1 MARIFVGNSEY
12 GALRGKPQYS
22 EHRAGLQLLAV
33 LAIVNPQLPA
43 DERVTINE
51 ATRPRASQS
60 AFWNDYVRRGA
71 PPAVVAARP
80 FRSKHDGG
88 GNDESRAFDLGGPGG
103 SVISDRAHA
112 LIKAVGAD
120 YGIHHTGAGFRPA
133 EKWHFEY
140 VPGTARLLASTGP
153 TKQEAEEQDMTARLY
168 RNAKTGEIAVMD
180 PTAGH
185 YWSCPNMGYVNLERK
200 FKTVPDV
207 DPMNLPANEFDHLKR
222 RTLGHRAD
230 LAADAARYVWGANV
244 PGYNGDAS
252 ASRRL
257 AGIDQKAGTAKL
269 DATGL
274 KVTVDETS
282 ITNKVVAGVRGLF
295 QKAGS

>member
-1 MARIFVGNSEY
+1 VARIFVGNSEF
-12 GALRGKPQYS
+12 GTLRGTPQYS
-22 EHRAGLQLLAV
+22 EQRAGLQLLAV

-43 DERVTINE
+43 SERVTINE

-112 LIKAVGAD
+112 LVKGVGAE

-140 VPGTARLLASTGP
+140 VPGTARKLASAGP
-153 TKQEAEEQDMTARLY
+153 TPQEREDQDMTARLY
-168 RNAKTGEIAVMD
+168 RHSGNGTIAAVDVSTGF
-180 PTAGH
+180 
-185 YWSCPNMGYVNLERK
+185 YWPMPSPGYVTLWR
-200 FKTVPDV
+200 TRGWVADR
-207 DPMNLPANEFDHLKR
+207 DPVNIPANEWDHM
-222 RTLGHRAD
+222 LGRIVAHRSD
-230 LAADAARYVWGANV
+230 LAADAARLVWAAGL
-244 PGYNGDAS
+244 PGFNGVQS
-252 ASRRL
+252 AAARL
-257 AGIDQKAGTAKL
+257 AGIDQKAGTAKV
-269 DATGL
+269 DGAGL